1 MRTDALLVLPLS
13 EQGLTLLPET
23 VSELDMATQLVFH
36 SLLLTW
42 LTTIIASSPQ
52 LKGDCSSQSGNGK
65 ELPPTQDVSIP
76 FRITAMQ
83 QTIFDGTIAVIMG
96 VALERGESA
105 TKSYSSNSHCPHTSD
120 TNLVEH
126 FKSTPTVQKIEHFL
140 QHTTFST
147 ALEYLLRED
156 TIQECISTTSQ
167 GSLERLLLLPLNA
180 VFSVHSDH
188 SVLTTPISFYWHSLY
203 NPSCLPSNESLKP
216 HTKVQTTVTTIC
228 QQSLSMVTLV
238 FSIFHSIHVSG
249 LDIAGLRVV
258 FREATSSID
267 VTSSDTVPRELTL
280 ALAIRGPDAIFRWM
294 DVVGPEDSA
303 LAKVTDPQSLS
314 ARFGSLK
321 RELLHCVRTPY
332 RATAAVA
339 KWFGGRACLKTGIV
353 LGVSDA
359 RTRSERRKRQ
369 RVRFSES
376 ESEDSL
382 PSPLPDVTFPPL
394 ISNRPL
400 LIAPCYSKI
409 LLVISPHIPPS
420 CYGTVLASCSHLGF
434 DTFGVK
440 RIRLNSKR
448 ATALNISP
456 FFITHFTPSS
466 TPPSPSVVDFV
477 AHPLGAE
484 HSKNAPPLPSV
495 LLILG
500 RENALKHSVSLRDAI
515 LSDLSHS
522 LKLNQ
527 LSLAVNLTDTPHT
540 VVHTTEYADE
550 VLKVIGTFS
559 FTAINNSSAQ
569 PQLVTEGRDMGGP
582 LEELCFIAITRSN
595 GLRRAVELLNRL
607 FHIQPVHN
615 CEDPIIT
622 PELGNS
628 STPSGDDEVEE
639 FELLGL
645 KLVPLLSRFHAKQLC
660 PFSPDDPLYQSSVQ
674 FLSDAPALLMVFRGI
689 DCNRRLRKI
698 LLPQASKSIFH
709 TAASSERKLQVI
721 ISDNVGEAFSL
732 TSTFFTDK
740 ELFID
745 AEDWVLASYVPPA
758 WLHDCNLLQ
767 SFQKAPELLYSM
779 FMVNSSQMN
788 LLVKVL
794 EKLSRSEFTFV
805 GLTLYFLD
813 KETVIEELTPGSQVC
828 VNVRML
834 VGVRLAHGET

>member
-13 EQGLTLLPET
+13 EQGLTLLPEIF
-23 VSELDMATQLVFH
+23 SELDMATQQIFH
-36 SLLLTW
+36 SLVLTW
-42 LTTIIASSPQ
+42 LTTIVASSPQ
-52 LKGDCSSQSGNGK
+52 VKGDCPSQNENGK
-65 ELPPTQDVSIP
+65 EPSLAHNESIP

-96 VALERGESA
+96 VALERREGA
-105 TKSYSSNSHCPHTSD
+105 TYSSNSHCPHTSD
-120 TNLVEH
+120 TNQVEH
-126 FKSTPTVQKIEHFL
+126 FKSTPTVQEIEQFL

-147 ALEYLLRED
+147 ALEYLFRED
-156 TIQECISTTSQ
+156 TLQEYISATSQ
-167 GSLERLLLLPLNA
+167 ASLEHLFHLPLNA
-180 VFSVHSDH
+180 VFSVHGDH
-188 SVLTTPISFYWHSLY
+188 TPLMTPVSFYWHSLY

-216 HTKVQTTVTTIC
+216 HAKLQTTVTTIS
-228 QQSLSMVTLV
+228 QQSLSMVALV

-267 VTSSDTVPRELTL
+267 MTSSDTAPRELTL

-332 RATAAVA
+332 RATAALA

-382 PSPLPDVTFPPL
+382 PSPLPDITFPPL

-420 CYGTVLASCSHLGF
+420 CYATVLASCSHLGF
-434 DTFGVK
+434 DIFGVK

-484 HSKNAPPLPSV
+484 HGQNAPPLPSV
-495 LLILG
+495 LLLLG
-500 RENALKHSVSLRDAI
+500 RENALKHSVTLRDNI

-527 LSLAVNLTDTPHT
+527 FSLAINLTDTPHT
-540 VVHTTEYADE
+540 IIHTTEYAEE

-559 FTAINNSSAQ
+559 FTTINNTSTQ
-569 PQLVTEGRDMGGP
+569 PQLVTEGRDIGGP
-582 LEELCFIAITRSN
+582 REEFCFIAITQSN
-595 GLRRAVELLNRL
+595 GLQRAMELLNCF
-607 FHIQPVHN
+607 FHIQPIHN
-615 CEDPIIT
+615 CDDPMIT
-622 PELGNS
+622 TELGNS
-628 STPSGDDEVEE
+628 LTPSGGVEE
-639 FELLGL
+639 FGRFELLGL
-645 KLVPLLSRFHAKQLC
+645 KLVPRLSRFHAKQLC
-660 PFSPDDPLYQSSVQ
+660 PFSQDDPLYQSSVQ
-674 FLSDAPALLMVFRGI
+674 SLSDAPALLVVFRGI

-698 LLPQASKSIFH
+698 LPQASKSIFH

-745 AEDWVLASYVPPA
+745 AENWVLASYVPPA

-767 SFQKAPELLYSM
+767 SFLKAPELLYSV
-779 FMVNSSQMN
+779 FMVNSTQMN

-794 EKLSRSEFTFV
+794 EKLSRSEFSFV
-805 GLTLYFLD
+805 GLTLHFID
-813 KETVIEELTPGSQVC
+813 KETVIEDLASGSQVC
-828 VNVRML
+828 MNVNFRWL
-834 VGVRLAHGET
+834 LHK